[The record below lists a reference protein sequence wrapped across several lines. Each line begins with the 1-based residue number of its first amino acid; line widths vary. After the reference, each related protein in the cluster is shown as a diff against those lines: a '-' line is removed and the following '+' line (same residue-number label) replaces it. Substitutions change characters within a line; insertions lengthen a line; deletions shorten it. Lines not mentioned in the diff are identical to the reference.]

1 MTDGRDTGA
10 TLRDTNKN
18 KKDAY
23 FTFMQK
29 KLAKYHK
36 K

>member
-1 MTDGRDTGA
+1 MTDGRDTVT